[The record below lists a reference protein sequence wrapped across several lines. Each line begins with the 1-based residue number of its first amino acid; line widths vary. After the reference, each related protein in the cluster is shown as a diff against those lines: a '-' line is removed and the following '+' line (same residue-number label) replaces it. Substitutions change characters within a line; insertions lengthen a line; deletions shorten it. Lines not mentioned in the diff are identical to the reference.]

1 MHEAS
6 IILNVLD
13 IAFENC
19 QKEGYEKI
27 DSITLK
33 IGKASGVMLD
43 ALYFAFDSAK
53 HETPAFD
60 ASLEII
66 EIPVGGQCGKCDSD
80 FTVEEK
86 FVFNCPLCG
95 SPDSFKVTSG
105 RELDIVELE
114 VS

>member
-19 QKEGYEKI
+19 QKEGYDTV

-33 IGKASGVMLD
+33 VGKASGVMLD
-43 ALYFAFDSAK
+43 ALYFAFESAK
-53 HETPAFD
+53 YDTL
-60 ASLEII
+60 ASAAVLEII
-66 EIPVGGQCGKCDSD
+66 EVPVGGRCDACESD

-86 FVFNCPLCG
+86 FVFACPLCG
-95 SPDSFKVTSG
+95 STDNFTVTSG

>member
-19 QKEGYEKI
+19 KKEGYEKI
-27 DSITLK
+27 DSVTLK
-33 IGKASGVMLD
+33 IGKASGVMPD
-43 ALYFAFDSAK
+43 ALYFAFESAK
-53 HETPAFD
+53 HDTPASD

-66 EIPVGGQCGKCDSD
+66 EIPVGGQCGKCCSD

-95 SPDSFKVTSG
+95 SSDSFKITSG